1 MAGIAW
7 AKYPDP
13 DDVWG
18 RHRVT
23 FWTMTLSGTTYTAG
37 GYAVSGATFGIKSI
51 LGMQLID
58 NTVLAGTSS
67 TLVPQYN
74 ATTGK
79 LQLFGTGAADF
90 AVLDEYSGSALTMT
104 ALFLI
109 ISISD

>member
-1 MAGIAW
+1 MAAIAW
-7 AKYPDP
+7 AKNPDP

-23 FWTMTLSGTTYTAG
+23 FWTMTLSATAYTAG
-37 GYAVSGATFGIKSI
+37 GYAVTGNTFGVKAI
-51 LGMQLID
+51 LGMQLVA
-58 NTVLAGTSS
+58 NSVLAGTAS
-67 TLVPQYN
+67 TLLPQYN
-74 ATTGK
+74 SATGK

-109 ISISD
+109 YSISD